1 MLVLLFDACRVMRP
15 CPTPPAI
22 PQAACCSRWQGAS
35 APPGARRQAWR
46 SRGTGAGAA
55 PEGEKGCFLVRT
67 DAVAAL
73 SAGCPSVALMLRI
86 RARFREKPQCAERR
100 WNEELGLS
108 ATQWHAGRSH
118 GTSAKTSWHRRE
130 GVKLHSRTRTLGWSY
145 VIARYVARRAVHR
158 RSGYYPGRT
167 VVSG

>member
-1 MLVLLFDACRVMRP
+1 MVSETSFAHRRWATRLDTVRMWRICTGKCGSNFVRMTTQFVRK
-15 CPTPPAI
+15 TNPPNK
-22 PQAACCSRWQGAS
+22 SH
-35 APPGARRQAWR
+35 
-46 SRGTGAGAA
+46 
-55 PEGEKGCFLVRT
+55 LVRT
-67 DAVAAL
+67 TTSFRYQN
-73 SAGCPSVALMLRI
+73 SAGLVLALMR
-86 RARFREKPQCAERR
+86 RAACRLSCEAQCAERR